1 LHGRAIW
8 TVNIRGWFFWA
19 VAGVAG
25 GVYDAMQSDKGIE
38 KRGEWIAIL
47 IYMSSYIIRT
57 HILNE
62 FIHIMH
68 TCNFI

>member
-1 LHGRAIW
+1 MLRGRSIW
-8 TVNIRGWFFWA
+8 TVNIRGCFGGA

-47 IYMSSYIIRT
+47 FYMSSYNMSSYI
-57 HILNE
+57 E
-62 FIHIMH
+62 
-68 TCNFI
+68 